1 MLNSVRARTPILQSI
16 SLLRTFSLCVLAFA
30 VAASLSLATPCL
42 GQGASLSSS
51 GPFGDGIVI
60 PAATGVLDRKDT
72 EALAEWSSHL
82 GAVGSDPWK
91 GMQGTGKITYGS
103 QEPTAYDASLTNL
116 GGDSFRLD
124 AKTSKGEM
132 SIRIHGHLGK
142 TKNGDALTP
151 LPSDSSAA
159 GLFPFERARLN
170 RYTGAGTSLV
180 DHGLTLISGTE
191 LHRITLE
198 TPTLGR
204 NPVTKSQETTATD
217 FYFDPTSHLLVKT
230 ANSTLSTVGQ
240 RARFLTVI
248 TYDDYRRVGNS
259 MIPFRYTETMDG
271 QLYWTLQLSDVKLNP
286 VLDATYFE
294 F

>member
-1 MLNSVRARTPILQSI
+1 MLNPVRVRILILRGIFLIRPLLSI
-16 SLLRTFSLCVLAFA
+16 VALA
-30 VAASLSLATPCL
+30 VAAILSLTTPGF
-42 GQGASLSSS
+42 GQGTAQSPI
-51 GPFGDGIVI
+51 GPFGDGIVV
-60 PAATGVLDRKDT
+60 PTATGVLDHKDA
-72 EALAEWSSHL
+72 EALAEWSSHR

-103 QEPTAYDASLTNL
+103 QDSTAYDASLTNL
-116 GGDSFRLD
+116 AGDSFRLD
-124 AKTSKGEM
+124 AKTNKGEM
-132 SIRIHGHLGK
+132 SIRIHGRLGK
-142 TKNGDALTP
+142 TKGGDAVTP
-151 LPSDSSAA
+151 LPSDTAAA

-180 DHGLTLISGTE
+180 DHGLTLISGTQ

-198 TPTLGR
+198 TPTLSR

-230 ANSTLSTVGQ
+230 ADSVQIVVGQ
-240 RARFLTVI
+240 RAKFLTVI
-248 TYDDYRRVGNS
+248 MYGDYRKVGNS

-271 QLYWTLQLSDVKLNP
+271 QLYWTLQLSEVTLNP

>member
-1 MLNSVRARTPILQSI
+1 MLKSVRVGTPILRSI
-16 SLLRTFSLCVLAFA
+16 SLLRPLPPCVFAFA
-30 VAASLSLATPCL
+30 V
-42 GQGASLSSS
+42 GASLSMTTPVVGQGTAQSPS

-60 PAATGVLDRKDT
+60 PAATGVLDRKDA
-72 EALAEWSSHL
+72 EALAEWSSHF
-82 GAVGSDPWK
+82 GAVGSDLWK

-103 QEPTAYDASLTNL
+103 QEPNAYDASLTNL
-116 GGDSFRLD
+116 GGDNFRLD

-132 SIRIHGHLGK
+132 SIRIHGRLGR
-142 TKNGDALTP
+142 TKSGDALTP
-151 LPSDSSAA
+151 LPSETAAA

-198 TPTLGR
+198 TPTFGR

-217 FYFDPTSHLLVKT
+217 FYFDPKSHLLIKT
-230 ANSTLSTVGQ
+230 ANLALITVGQ
-240 RARFLTVI
+240 RAKFLTVI

-271 QLYWTLQLSDVKLNP
+271 QLCWTLQMSDVKLNP